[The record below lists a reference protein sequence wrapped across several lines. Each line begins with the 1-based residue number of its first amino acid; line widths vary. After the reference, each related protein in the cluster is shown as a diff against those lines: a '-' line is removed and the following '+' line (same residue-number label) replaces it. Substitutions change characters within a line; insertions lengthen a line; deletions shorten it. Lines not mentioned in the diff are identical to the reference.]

1 MKKIFQLFLIFLLIS
16 SVIIFYY
23 KFFSDKED
31 IVAQDNNEIE
41 TTSSDETTKETINN
55 IIKNLN
61 YQIKIEDDNEY
72 RIFSDLSEISYK
84 GGIEFVLM
92 QKVKAFLED
101 KDGRIILISSDK
113 ASYNNDNHNTIFE
126 NNVKI
131 SYLDNIIQAE
141 KMNLNFED
149 NYILI
154 SENIDYSGS
163 AGILKADNI
172 KMNLITKKITISMNN
187 NNENIVISSSK

>member
-1 MKKIFQLFLIFLLIS
+1 M
-16 SVIIFYY
+16 
-23 KFFSDKED
+23 
-31 IVAQDNNEIE
+31 AQDNVEIE
-41 TTSSDETTKETINN
+41 TTSSDETKETTNN

-61 YQIKIEDDNEY
+61 YQIKIENDNEY

-84 GGIEFVLM
+84 GGVEFVLM
-92 QKVKAFLED
+92 KKVKAFLED
-101 KDGRIILISSDK
+101 KDGETIMISSDK
-113 ASYNNDNHNTIFE
+113 ASYNNDNHNTTFE

-131 SYLDNIIQAE
+131 SYIDNIILAE
-141 KMNLNFED
+141 KMDLNFED

-154 SENIDYSGS
+154 SKNIDYSGS

-187 NNENIVISSSK
+187 NNENIIISSSK